1 MTSIAQRQSDALK
14 AAAKVYRDPGKLVL
28 ILDDFLLVCP
38 RRDDETDALVL
49 DRGKRMCKKFHYFM
63 STINLPKAPEK
74 DQDANFSTV

>member
-1 MTSIAQRQSDALK
+1 MA
-14 AAAKVYRDPGKLVL
+14 

-38 RRDDETDALVL
+38 RRDDETDASVL
-49 DRGKRMCKKFHYFM
+49 DRGKRMCKKFDDFM